1 MQYFTY
7 RLQLHFLFSLK
18 VCGSKTDDF
27 EVEVSWIKYLRAI
40 ISYNSGLLEILLRT
54 IDDKVNK
61 TKFLYSQVHNLV
73 KEVHTCYK

>member
-7 RLQLHFLFSLK
+7 RLQLHFLFNPK

-40 ISYNSGLLEILLRT
+40 ISYNSGILEILLST

-61 TKFLYSQVHNLV
+61 TIFLYSQVHNLV
-73 KEVHTCYK
+73 KVVHPCYK